1 MKDNKTIVKALFVH
15 DGPLYKD
22 VNGVYCSTNITEEML
37 SRYFCVADEVYVL
50 IRTYPIEKT
59 YQEASLSKID
69 NPKIKVFELGNVVSA
84 KSLVFKNK
92 LKKQIEPIVDECD
105 LFFLRL
111 PGITCNVVA
120 EICKKKN
127 KKYLVEVGGCAWD
140 AYWNHGLSGKLVAP
154 YMEHAQKKT
163 TRNASFAT
171 YVTEKWLQDRYPC
184 SCESIAASNVYLPKH
199 DEKVLQKR
207 LKRIEQYENCKNLTI
222 GTIANVD
229 VRYKGQ
235 EFIIKAI
242 AKLNKKGY
250 NYKYELVGGGDQ
262 TFLKSLAAKCGVEEN
277 VSFKGALL
285 HDDVIKW
292 LDDIDIYAQPSK
304 QEGLPRS
311 VIEAMSRGVPCIGST
326 TAGIPELLPDE
337 MTFANGDVEE
347 IVRILD
353 SFNKKMVASLAT
365 INFEESKRFDK
376 EKLRNRRTDYY
387 LSYKKDLST
396 VFCVNDNKSYRRKQN
411 V

>member
-1 MKDNKTIVKALFVH
+1 MEKKSKIKALFVH

-22 VNGVYCSTNITEEML
+22 KNGVYCSTNITEEML

-50 IRTYPIEKT
+50 IRTYPIEKA
-59 YQEASLSKID
+59 YQEANLSKID
-69 NPKIKVFELGNVVSA
+69 NPRIKIFELGNVVSA
-84 KSLVFKNK
+84 KSLVFKSK

-111 PGITCNVVA
+111 PGITCNMVA

-154 YMEHAQKKT
+154 YMECAQKKT
-163 TRNASFAT
+163 TKNASFAT
-171 YVTEKWLQDRYPC
+171 YVTKKWLQDRYPC
-184 SCESIAASNVYLPKH
+184 SCEWIEASNVYLPKH

-207 LKRIEQYENCKNLTI
+207 IKRIESYEDCKNLTI

-235 EFIIKAI
+235 EYIIKAI

-262 TFLKSLAAKCGVEEN
+262 TFLKKLAAKYGVEKN

-292 LDDIDIYAQPSK
+292 LDGIDIYAQPSK

-326 TAGIPELLPDE
+326 TAGIPELLDTRCIFYLGNNKTIINVLNWISDATGL
-337 MTFANGDVEE
+337 MTQAKRNFEKSKDYNLLTLEQ
-347 IVRILD
+347 RRQSILD
-353 SFNKKMVASLAT
+353 KYKNCMNKGV
-365 INFEESKRFDK
+365 R
-376 EKLRNRRTDYY
+376 
-387 LSYKKDLST
+387 
-396 VFCVNDNKSYRRKQN
+396 
-411 V
+411 